1 MERKML
7 DYYPHVL
14 RSYGEIKG
22 VADSQQWLFE
32 RLWAAAERVFEN
44 QFVETMDDMGLTRW
58 EHILGIRPKGTAMLE
73 ERRFAVLLKLNQAQ
87 LPYTYRSLRRY
98 LGSVSSDFET
108 RLNHNAYY
116 LWLRVRLEG
125 YRQRDELAGVLRQ
138 MLPANIVLFMRTEIP
153 QEITGPRLCFASGVT
168 VVKRHRHKAQAYRYK
183 AQAYR
188 EGV

>member
-1 MERKML
+1 ML

-14 RSYGEIKG
+14 RDYREIRG
-22 VADSQQWLFE
+22 IADGQQWLFE

-44 QFVETMDDMGLTRW
+44 QFVETMDGMGLERW
-58 EHILGIRPKGTAMLE
+58 EKILDIRPKGTAALA
-73 ERRFAVLLKLNQAQ
+73 ERRFQVLLRLNQAQ

-98 LGSVSSDFET
+98 LASVSGDFET
-108 RLNHNAYY
+108 RLNHNAYF

-153 QEITGPRLCFASGVT
+153 QEITGPHLCFASGVT
-168 VVKRHRHKAQAYRYK
+168 VIKHHRHKVQAYG
-183 AQAYR
+183 